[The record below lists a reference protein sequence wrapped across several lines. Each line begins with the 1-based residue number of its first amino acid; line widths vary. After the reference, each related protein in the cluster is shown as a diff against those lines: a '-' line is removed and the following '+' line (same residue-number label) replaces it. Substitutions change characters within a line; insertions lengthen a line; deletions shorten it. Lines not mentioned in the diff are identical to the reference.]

1 MIDIDDQ
8 KRSRESLRSGE
19 GSPPPSHK
27 CGPSGHVP
35 LTSSKAAYLALGEI
49 GISASRANCRASAPG
64 HALVSPNEP
73 TMAITADI
81 LVIEDDPL
89 MREALAEWLLAAG
102 YGVRKAA
109 DGSAGLAAVK
119 FAPPAL
125 VITDMHMPGKDGAA
139 VIAELKQEYP
149 EVPVIAISGLF
160 NSGYGM
166 DADAT
171 IALGAARALAK
182 PFKRVDLLR
191 SVADLLGSPT
201 R

>member
-1 MIDIDDQ
+1 MA
-8 KRSRESLRSGE
+8 
-19 GSPPPSHK
+19 
-27 CGPSGHVP
+27 
-35 LTSSKAAYLALGEI
+35 KA
-49 GISASRANCRASAPG
+49 
-64 HALVSPNEP
+64 
-73 TMAITADI
+73 ADI
-81 LVIEDDPL
+81 LVIEDDAI

-102 YGVRKAA
+102 YGVRQAA

-119 FAPPAL
+119 LSPPAL
-125 VITDMHMPGKDGAA
+125 VITDIHMPGTNGAV

-166 DADAT
+166 DAEAA
-171 IALGAARALAK
+171 IGLGAAQTLAK
-182 PFKRVDLLR
+182 PFKRGDLLR